1 MIKSIWD
8 TAEEK
13 LSEFEDR
20 QKISSSQEKYCNYIW
35 WQMLTRFHIVI
46 ISQYTC
52 IKSLCCI
59 PKTNT
64 TLYIN
69 FLKNYSKRKLYRKK
83 TTGKFDFKKK

>member
-1 MIKSIWD
+1 MIKSILD

-20 QKISSSQEKYCNYIW
+20 KYLYHKKN
-35 WQMLTRFHIVI
+35 IVTLYGDKCYLLI
-46 ISQYTC
+46 VAITSQYTC

-64 TLYIN
+64 MLYVT
-69 FLKNYSKRKLYRKK
+69 F
-83 TTGKFDFKKK
+83 

>member
-59 PKTNT
+59 PKTKYNIIRQFFFK
-64 TLYIN
+64 L
-69 FLKNYSKRKLYRKK
+69 LKEKIIQKEKNWKVWL
-83 TTGKFDFKKK
+83 